1 MKQDRFLTGIL
12 TGIAVL
18 IVTALVIFFTRQDKQ
33 TYIAETAPD
42 GVVHNYVLALLNK
55 DYQKAYGYLADLD
68 NKPTFEAFRKSFA
81 TGSLTPFS
89 AGIKIGKVDITGED
103 ATVEVSMIYSSSD
116 PFSTGY
122 NNVGSAQL
130 VTQNGTWKISNMPAY
145 TLWDYSWYQTPP
157 K

>member
-18 IVTALVIFFTRQDKQ
+18 IVAALVIFFTRQDKQ
-33 TYIAETAPD
+33 TYVTETTPD
-42 GVVHNYVLALLNK
+42 GIVHNYVLALLNK

-68 NKPTFEAFRKSFA
+68 NKPTFETFRKSFA
-81 TGSLTPFS
+81 TGSLTPAS
-89 AGIKIGKVDITGED
+89 AGVKIGKTTVTGED

-130 VTQNGTWKISNMPAY
+130 VMQNGMWKISNMPAY
-145 TLWDYSWYQTPP
+145 NLWDYSWYQAPP

>member
-1 MKQDRFLTGIL
+1 MKQDKFLTGIL
-12 TGIAVL
+12 LGIGVL
-18 IVTALVIFFTRQDKQ
+18 IAAALIIFFSRQDKQ
-33 TYIAETAPD
+33 IYLAETTPD

-68 NKPTFEAFRKSFA
+68 HKPTFEAFRKSFA
-81 TGSLTPFS
+81 TGSLSPSS
-89 AGIKIGKVDITGED
+89 AGVKIGRVDVTGED

-130 VTQNGTWKISNMPAY
+130 VMQNGMWRISNMPAY
-145 TLWDYSWYQTPP
+145 TLWDYGWYQIPP